1 VAGAISTASPSRSIT
16 LDSVAEGTAREVLW
30 PPDKQDAGNLGRH
43 SGPFERPMNEDLK
56 KKLEE
61 LGQRETRLRTQ
72 LRELDSMK
80 RE

>member
-1 VAGAISTASPSRSIT
+1 
-16 LDSVAEGTAREVLW
+16 
-30 PPDKQDAGNLGRH
+30 
-43 SGPFERPMNEDLK
+43 MNEDLK